1 MCFYKLA
8 VRVLS
13 QNLREWILSLLLIL
27 IKPSPAR
34 FYYTIK
40 DSESRQLS
48 WGRDTNTRPRL
59 LGCNK

>member
-13 QNLREWILSLLLIL
+13 QNLREWILSLVLIL

-40 DSESRQLS
+40 D
-48 WGRDTNTRPRL
+48 
-59 LGCNK
+59 